1 MVLRVRHS
9 WRFAL
14 AAAACALVVAV
25 FGLWMTFSWGGATVT
40 QWLDDIGEFVVAFLA
55 SAACW
60 VAAGRH
66 RSRSRLAWRL
76 IAASAFAWGLGEV
89 AWSYFE
95 LLRGQAVPFPSLAD
109 VGFLAA
115 VPLASIGILA
125 FPAAPDRTSPLI
137 RTILDGLIL
146 AGSLFLV
153 SWATV
158 LGAVFRTSG
167 GDVFAQLIAI
177 AYPAGDVLIGT
188 VALTLARRAPR
199 EQRLP
204 FLLLAGGMVAN
215 LLADSGF
222 AYLTAV
228 NQYVS
233 GNTIDTGWVAGY
245 LLIVLAALQA
255 GSRPPVLAVAEATP
269 GKVARLLPYLP
280 LAGATGVCA
289 LQQIST
295 HRLDSVVFW
304 SLLLTVTIVVVRQIL
319 LLDENGALIGRL
331 ESMSANLAY
340 QAFHDSLTDLANRAA
355 FRSELDRV
363 LQTSRNREPVAVLAL
378 DLDNFKA
385 VNDTYGHGVGDELL
399 KQVGRRLL
407 HTVRPGDLVARLGG
421 DEFGVVLGN
430 IQDPQLAPRVAER
443 IVSEL
448 RRPFLIGSRAI
459 PVEASVGFASSAS
472 ADVAI
477 DDLLRDADQAMYR
490 AKTEAKAR
498 LRRTDW
504 GASA

>member
-1 MVLRVRHS
+1 MVLSVPRS
-9 WRFAL
+9 WRFFL
-14 AAAACALVVAV
+14 AASACALVVAV
-25 FGLWMTFSWGGATVT
+25 FTLWMTFGWAGVTVT
-40 QWLDDIGEFVVAFLA
+40 QWLDDIGEFVAAFLA
-55 SAACW
+55 AAACW

-66 RSRSRLAWRL
+66 RSRSRTAWRL

-95 LLRGQAVPFPSLAD
+95 LLAGQAVPFPSLAD

-115 VPLASIGILA
+115 VPLAAAGMLA
-125 FPAAPDRTSPLI
+125 FPAAPERTSPLI
-137 RTILDGLIL
+137 RSVLDGLIV
-146 AGSLFLV
+146 ASSLFVV

-158 LGAVFRTSG
+158 LGTVFRTSG

-188 VALTLARRAPR
+188 VALILARRAPR

-228 NQYVS
+228 NKYGP
-233 GNTIDTGWVAGY
+233 GNTIDAGWVAGY
-245 LLIVLAALQA
+245 LLILLAALAA
-255 GSRPPVLAVAEATP
+255 GSRPPVLAMAEGNP
-269 GKVARLLPYLP
+269 GAGTRLLPYLP
-280 LAGATGVCA
+280 LAGAIGVTV
-289 LQQIST
+289 LEQIANES
-295 HRLDSVVFW
+295 LDPVVFW
-304 SLLLTVTIVVVRQIL
+304 CLLITVTFVLVRQMLLLG
-319 LLDENGALIGRL
+319 ENGALIARL
-331 ESMSANLAY
+331 ESLSANLAY

-363 LQTSRNREPVAVLAL
+363 LQSSRNREAVAVVAL

-385 VNDTYGHGVGDELL
+385 INDNYGHGVGDELL

-421 DEFGVVLGN
+421 DEFGVVLGS
-430 IQDPQLAPRVAER
+430 IQDPELAPRVVER

-448 RRPFLIGSRAI
+448 RRPFSIGGQAI
-459 PVEASVGFASSAS
+459 KVEASVGFAFSAGS
-472 ADVAI
+472 EVDIEA
-477 DDLLRDADQAMYR
+477 LLRDADQAMYR

-498 LRRTDW
+498 LRRQDW
-504 GASA
+504 SASA

>member
-1 MVLRVRHS
+1 
-9 WRFAL
+9 
-14 AAAACALVVAV
+14 
-25 FGLWMTFSWGGATVT
+25 MTFSWGGATVT
-40 QWLDDIGEFVVAFLA
+40 LWLDDIGEFVAAFLA
-55 SAACW
+55 AGTCWLAA
-60 VAAGRH
+60 ARH
-66 RSRSRLAWRL
+66 RSRSRIAWRL
-76 IAASAFAWGLGEV
+76 IAASAFAWGAGEV
-89 AWSYFE
+89 AWSYLE
-95 LLRGQAVPFPSLAD
+95 LLGGQAVPFPSLAD
-109 VGFLAA
+109 FGFLAA
-115 VPLASIGILA
+115 VPLAVVGILA

-167 GDVFAQLIAI
+167 GDIIAQLIAI

-228 NQYVS
+228 NQYGS

-245 LLIVLAALQA
+245 ALIMLAALRA
-255 GSRPPVLAVAEATP
+255 GSRPPVLAEAEATP
-269 GKVARLLPYLP
+269 GPAAQLLPYLP
-280 LAGATGVCA
+280 LAGAMGVCA
-289 LQQIST
+289 LQQIGADG
-295 HRLDSVVFW
+295 LDPVVFW
-304 SLLLTVTIVVVRQIL
+304 CLLVTVTIVLVRQML
-319 LLDENGALIGRL
+319 LLGENGALITRL

-363 LQTSRNREPVAVLAL
+363 LQASRNREPVAVLAL

-385 VNDTYGHGVGDELL
+385 VNDTYGHGVGDEVL
-399 KQVGRRLL
+399 KQVGHRLL
-407 HTVRPGDLVARLGG
+407 HTVRPGDVVARLGG

-430 IQDPQLAPRVAER
+430 MQDPQLAPRVAER

-448 RRPFLIGSRAI
+448 RRPFYIGGRAI
-459 PVEASVGFASSAS
+459 PIDASVGFASSTGPEVEMDA
-472 ADVAI
+472 
-477 DDLLRDADQAMYR
+477 LLRDADQAMYR

-498 LRRTDW
+498 LRRPDW
-504 GASA
+504 GTSA